1 MTHRFVHEMTYRR
14 NVDVINISTSENIKT
29 SWSRFFSFSRE
40 NRGKNYMS
48 LQKEEKE
55 TFSEEICDNYLL
67 SMTLFIYIFFY
78 YDHRTKCKNLTQPRS
93 QKLN

>member
-40 NRGKNYMS
+40 NKGKNYMS

-67 SMTLFIYIFFY
+67 SMTLFIYIFF
-78 YDHRTKCKNLTQPRS
+78 LLRS
-93 QKLN
+93 SH